1 MVTLFFLFWG
11 IIKIKRGGK
20 MKYRGYEIKKVKGK
34 RPYECEELG
43 LKANTLEDMV
53 RAICKVDNVK
63 ALLIDDYLEADRR
76 VFQFGVNQVEGE
88 IISNT
93 LKEIKQNHN
102 LKNNKEALLFLIE
115 LYRVK

>member
-1 MVTLFFLFWG
+1 
-11 IIKIKRGGK
+11 

-34 RPYECEELG
+34 RPYECVELQ

-53 RAICKVDNVK
+53 RMVSKADNAK
-63 ALLIDDYLEADRR
+63 AMLIDDYLEAKRR
-76 VFQFGVNQVEGE
+76 MFQFYANQVDGE

-93 LKEIKQNHN
+93 FEEIKKNHC
-102 LKNNKEALLFLIE
+102 LNNNREALMFLIN

>member
-1 MVTLFFLFWG
+1 
-11 IIKIKRGGK
+11 
-20 MKYRGYEIKKVKGK
+20 MKYRGYTIIKTDSK

-53 RAICKVDNVK
+53 RMVSKADNAK
-63 ALLIDDYLEADRR
+63 AMLIDDYLEAKRR
-76 VFQFGVNQVEGE
+76 MFQFYANQVDGE

-93 LKEIKQNHN
+93 FEEIKKNHG
-102 LKNNKEALLFLIE
+102 LNNNREALLFLID

>member
-1 MVTLFFLFWG
+1 
-11 IIKIKRGGK
+11 

-34 RPYECEELG
+34 RPYECEELK

-53 RAICKVDNVK
+53 RMVSKADNVK
-63 ALLIDDYLEADRR
+63 TILIDDYLQAKRR
-76 VFQFGVNQVEGE
+76 LFQFYCNQVEGE

-93 LKEIKQNHN
+93 FEEIKKNHG
-102 LKNNKEALLFLIE
+102 LNNNREALIFLIN

>member
-1 MVTLFFLFWG
+1 
-11 IIKIKRGGK
+11 

-34 RPYECEELG
+34 RPYECEELQ
-43 LKANTLEDMV
+43 LKANSLEDMI
-53 RAICKVDNVK
+53 RMISKVKKSKVLN
-63 ALLIDDYLEADRR
+63 LDDFLNAQKRL
-76 VFQFGVNQVEGE
+76 FQFSVNQVEGE

-102 LKNNKEALLFLIE
+102 LKNNKEAFLFLIN

>member
-1 MVTLFFLFWG
+1 
-11 IIKIKRGGK
+11 

-34 RPYECEELG
+34 RPYECEQLK

-53 RAICKVDNVK
+53 RMISKIDNAKAI
-63 ALLIDDYLEADRR
+63 LIEDYLEAKRR
-76 VFQFGVNQVEGE
+76 LFQFYCNQIEGE
-88 IISNT
+88 IISNA
-93 LKEIKQNHN
+93 LNEIKKNHN

>member
-1 MVTLFFLFWG
+1 
-11 IIKIKRGGK
+11 

-34 RPYECEELG
+34 RPYECEQLK

-53 RAICKVDNVK
+53 RMISKIDNAKAI
-63 ALLIDDYLEADRR
+63 LIEGYLEAKRR
-76 VFQFGVNQVEGE
+76 LFQFYCNQIEGE

-93 LKEIKQNHN
+93 LNEIKKNHN

>member
-1 MVTLFFLFWG
+1 
-11 IIKIKRGGK
+11 

-34 RPYECEELG
+34 RPYECEQLK

-53 RAICKVDNVK
+53 RMISKIDNAKAI
-63 ALLIDDYLEADRR
+63 LIEDYLEAKRR
-76 VFQFGVNQVEGE
+76 LFQFYCNQIEGE

-93 LKEIKQNHN
+93 LNEIKKNHN

>member
-1 MVTLFFLFWG
+1 
-11 IIKIKRGGK
+11 

-34 RPYECEELG
+34 RSYECVELQ
-43 LKANTLEDMV
+43 LKANTLEDMI
-53 RAICKVDNVK
+53 RMICKAK
-63 ALLIDDYLEADRR
+63 KSKILALDDFLEAKRR
-76 VFQFGVNQVEGE
+76 MFQFGVNQVEGE

-102 LKNNKEALLFLIE
+102 LKNNKEALLFLID